1 MRRKTL
7 DIVLVAALADNNV
20 IGRAGGLPWRLKSDL
35 AQFRAV
41 TMGKPIVMGRRTF
54 LSIGRPLQGRT
65 NIVITRDPGFAAGG
79 VLVVPG
85 LETALTVARGDALRR
100 SAEAVAVVG
109 GADVYAQTIERAD
122 RMVITRVHLRPEG
135 DTTFPAIDPALWQEI
150 MREEHKP
157 GPEDEAPF
165 TTIVYERIR
174 RAEGAERS
182 H

>member
-7 DIVLVAALADNNV
+7 DIVLVAALADNDV

-135 DTTFPAIDPALWQEI
+135 DTKFPAINPGLWQEI
-150 MREEHKP
+150 
-157 GPEDEAPF
+157 
-165 TTIVYERIR
+165 
-174 RAEGAERS
+174 
-182 H
+182 